1 MNKTSNPLKYFLLD
15 LSFSKKLMASFL
27 ILLLIPTI
35 AVSVLIY
42 GEINDLVVTDTIES
56 AETLSLQ
63 TAQTVDNLPR
73 KIKNV
78 SDILSNDSYLRE
90 IAMHP
95 AFSHTDNIEY
105 SGILR
110 DSFMASVSSIL
121 DDPVIK
127 NVRIYLDNPYED
139 LYEESGDDD
148 IFQSMA
154 LTKGSY
160 WGGIM
165 STNTTDSL
173 YCAPF
178 YLSNREKENLGT
190 LSYVRRIRYEMSNDK
205 NIATAAYLVIYFS
218 SDSLSD
224 ILITESPEGDFVN
237 YILNDRDNLIAA
249 SDEALAGTYFL
260 DNDDIETLIG
270 AEASFVKRTVLDR
283 ELYTGYYDIE
293 DTGWRLISIIP
304 AAPLMEKSRSIL
316 WRYALIYALSIL
328 IAVIIALIIGRSISS
343 RIGNVIKKMERT
355 HHSKVHKIKEESG
368 SDEIGDFVLTYNH
381 MADEINDLMER
392 QKADAEQI
400 KTSEFN
406 ALQAQINPHFLYNT
420 LDMINWLAL
429 SDEKGKASDAVQS
442 LSKFYKLTLSKKG
455 TIDSVENEINH
466 VSLYVKL
473 QNMRFDD
480 KIDFIVD
487 VPDNLMHHEIPKLTF
502 QPVIENAILHG
513 IREKEEKSG
522 TIVLTAWVEDQDILF
537 LISDDGVGMDEET
550 IKMILTDS
558 PDEKPSKSGSNIGVY
573 NTHKRLSLL
582 YGPGYGL
589 SYKSSLGEG
598 TEVTIRIPLNPSDP
612 L

>member
-1 MNKTSNPLKYFLLD
+1 MNKNISPFRFFLTD
-15 LSFSKKLMASFL
+15 LSFSKKLMVSFL
-27 ILLLIPTI
+27 ILLLIPSL

-56 AETLSLQ
+56 AETLTLQ
-63 TAQTVDNLPR
+63 TAQTVNNLTR

-78 SDILSNDSYLRE
+78 ADILSNDSYLRQ

-95 AFSHTDNIEY
+95 AFSHTDNTEF
-105 SGILR
+105 SGMLR
-110 DSFMASVSSIL
+110 DSFMASVSSLL
-121 DDPVIK
+121 DDPTIR
-127 NVRIYLDNPYED
+127 NVRIYLDSPYAD
-139 LYEESGDDD
+139 LYAGSDTED
-148 IFQSMA
+148 IFQSMD

-178 YLSNREKENLGT
+178 YLSNREKETLGT
-190 LSYVRRIRYEMSNDK
+190 LSYVQRIRYDMSTDRES
-205 NIATAAYLVIYFS
+205 ATAAYLVIYFS
-218 SDSLSD
+218 SEDLSEM
-224 ILITESPEGDFVN
+224 LENETPEGDTVN

-260 DNDDIETLIG
+260 DNEAIDTLIG
-270 AEASFVKRTVLDR
+270 NEASFVKRTVLER

-304 AAPLMEKSRSIL
+304 AAPLMEKSRNIL
-316 WRYALIYALSIL
+316 LRYALIYGLSVL
-328 IAVIIALIIGRSISS
+328 IAVIAGLFIGRSISD

-368 SDEIGDFVLTYNH
+368 RDEIGDFVLTYNH

-429 SDEKGKASDAVQS
+429 SNEKEKVIDAVQS
-442 LSKFYKLTLSKKG
+442 LSKFYKLTLSKKD

-487 VPDNLMHHEIPKLTF
+487 VPDNLMHHDIPKLTF

-513 IREKEEKSG
+513 IREKDEKSG
-522 TIVLTAWVEDQDILF
+522 TIVLTAWVENNDILF

-550 IKMILTDS
+550 MNMILVDS
-558 PDEKPSKSGSNIGVY
+558 PEETPHRKGSNIGIY
-573 NTHKRLSLL
+573 NTHKRLSLF
-582 YGPGYGL
+582 YGQGYGL
-589 SYKSSLGEG
+589 SYRSTPGEG
-598 TEVTIRIPLNPSDP
+598 TEVTVRIPL
-612 L
+612 

>member
-1 MNKTSNPLKYFLLD
+1 MKTKANPLKYFMTD
-15 LSFSKKLMASFL
+15 LSFSKKLMTAFL
-27 ILLLIPTI
+27 ILLLIPSL

-63 TAQTVDNLPR
+63 TAQTVGNVTG

-78 SDILSNDSYLRE
+78 ADILSNDSYLRE

-110 DSFMASVSSIL
+110 DSFMSSVSSLL

-127 NVRIYLDNPYED
+127 NVRIYLDTPYED
-139 LYEESGDDD
+139 LYEESGPYD
-148 IFQSMA
+148 IFQSMS

-165 STNTTDSL
+165 STNETDSL

-178 YLSNREKENLGT
+178 YLSNREKESLGT
-190 LSYVRRIRYEMSNDK
+190 LSYVRRIRYEMADDK
-205 NIATAAYLVIYFS
+205 DTATAAYLVIYFS
-218 SDSLSD
+218 SESLSD
-224 ILITESPEGDFVN
+224 LLMTEEPEGDAVN

-260 DNDDIETLIG
+260 DNDDIDSLIG
-270 AEASFVKRTVLDR
+270 EGDTFVKRTVLGQ
-283 ELYTGYYDIE
+283 ELYTGFYDIE
-293 DTGWRLISIIP
+293 DTGWRLISVIP
-304 AAPLMEKSRSIL
+304 AAPLTEKSRSIL
-316 WRYALIYALSIL
+316 LRYALIYALSVL
-328 IAVIIALIIGRSISS
+328 IAVITALFLGRSISS

-368 SDEIGDFVLTYNH
+368 HDEIGDFVLTYNH

-420 LDMINWLAL
+420 LDMINWLSL
-429 SDEKGKASDAVQS
+429 SDEKYRVSDAVQS
-442 LSKFYKLTLSKKG
+442 LSKFYKLTLSKKK
-455 TIDSVENEINH
+455 TIDTVENELEH

-473 QNMRFDD
+473 QNMRFDN

-502 QPVIENAILHG
+502 QPVVENAILHG
-513 IREKEEKSG
+513 ILEREEKRG
-522 TIVLTAWVEDQDILF
+522 TIVLTAWVEDDDILF

-550 IKMILTDS
+550 LNSILTDS
-558 PDEKPSKSGSNIGVY
+558 PAESRSKSGSNIGIY
-573 NTHKRLSLL
+573 NTHKRLNLL
-582 YGPGYGL
+582 YGQGYGL
-589 SYKSSLGEG
+589 SYSSTPGQG
-598 TEVTIRIPLNPSDP
+598 TEVRIRIPLDP
-612 L
+612 HHES

>member
-63 TAQTVDNLPR
+63 TAQTVDNLTR

-121 DDPVIK
+121 ADPVIK
-127 NVRIYLDNPYED
+127 NVRIYLDNPYEA

-190 LSYVRRIRYEMSNDK
+190 LSYGRRIRYEMSNDK

-316 WRYALIYALSIL
+316 WRYALIYEL
-328 IAVIIALIIGRSISS
+328 
-343 RIGNVIKKMERT
+343 
-355 HHSKVHKIKEESG
+355 
-368 SDEIGDFVLTYNH
+368 
-381 MADEINDLMER
+381 
-392 QKADAEQI
+392 
-400 KTSEFN
+400 
-406 ALQAQINPHFLYNT
+406 
-420 LDMINWLAL
+420 
-429 SDEKGKASDAVQS
+429 
-442 LSKFYKLTLSKKG
+442 
-455 TIDSVENEINH
+455 
-466 VSLYVKL
+466 
-473 QNMRFDD
+473 
-480 KIDFIVD
+480 
-487 VPDNLMHHEIPKLTF
+487 
-502 QPVIENAILHG
+502 
-513 IREKEEKSG
+513 
-522 TIVLTAWVEDQDILF
+522 
-537 LISDDGVGMDEET
+537 
-550 IKMILTDS
+550 
-558 PDEKPSKSGSNIGVY
+558 
-573 NTHKRLSLL
+573 
-582 YGPGYGL
+582 
-589 SYKSSLGEG
+589 
-598 TEVTIRIPLNPSDP
+598 
-612 L
+612 